1 MISQIFLSSGDV
13 IADRRFEWARD
24 REAKGDLAGA
34 AELLAQVLE
43 LAPGYASAWFAL
55 GEMREKLGDRTGAID
70 AFEQSRRADP
80 YDCHGAALHLM
91 RFGKEPVAPMPEGY
105 IRALFDGYALAF
117 DKALTEGLNYRAPE
131 LLFKALH
138 AVHAGARMKFGS
150 VLDLGCGTGLA
161 ALPFRPFSDWMVG
174 VDLSTAMLAQARVK
188 GLYDRLVEREVRAFL
203 RNEAEVGAHYHL
215 VLAADV
221 FMYFDDLAPLL
232 KASAQVLA
240 PDGTLAFSIE
250 TQQGEAVIL
259 RETLRYA
266 HGKAHVL
273 AGLAAAGLK
282 PFSLDSASTRTEKGE
297 PVPGLIVVAKR

>member
-34 AELLAQVLE
+34 AELLAQVIE
-43 LAPGYASAWFAL
+43 LAPGYASAWFTL
-55 GEMREKLGDRTGAID
+55 GELRERLGDRAGAID
-70 AFEQSRRADP
+70 AFEKARTADP
-80 YDCHGAALHLM
+80 FDRHGAALHLM
-91 RFGKEPVAPMPEGY
+91 RFGKEPAAPMPESY
-105 IRALFDGYALAF
+105 IRTLFDGYASGF
-117 DKALTEGLNYRAPE
+117 DKVLTENLNYRAPE
-131 LLFKALH
+131 LLFEAVY
-138 AVHAGARMKFGS
+138 AVHGARMKFGS

-174 VDLSTAMLAQARVK
+174 VDLSTVMLIQARAK
-188 GLYDRLVEREVRAFL
+188 GLYDRLIESEVRAFL
-203 RNEAEVGAHYHL
+203 KDEAKIGAHYHL

-250 TQQGEAVIL
+250 THQGEAVIL

-266 HGKAHVL
+266 QGEAHVL
-273 AGLAAAGLK
+273 AALAAAGLK

-297 PVPGLIVVAKR
+297 PVPGVIVVAKR